1 MLRLCRLL
9 LLGLVSTALCMLTTK
24 RCPNKSSQCS
34 VRHFNA
40 EQRSVALKAIQGE
53 AQHTPR
59 HNSQVVV
66 VLESESSPSY
76 FTTKPVGTAVAW
88 NEVFEHLQLKL
99 SWEAPN
105 NRFDASLGDLGFSIL
120 TLGGRGQDVCVGAPV
135 LLLVGL
141 KSKEHLAAVREL
153 SNNKTTVV
161 ALDCA
166 EEYQQ
171 LETYGGG
178 SFVPRFD
185 AASPTNN
192 FALAVNWA
200 QSLFDGGSK
209 LQNRRTYETVQEVK
223 GRRST
228 DDILFLLLVLINEY
242 YPPFQGQLSSVVSA
256 TSSEKTGLGELGCM
270 CSKCGKQMASCL
282 TDPTCKKALDCLNK
296 CKSNDQVCAY
306 RCITSY
312 ETDRFQDFAFCIL
325 QRNNC
330 MGNKATIPST
340 PDPAPLSSFRG
351 APLTHEVAEG
361 IFEGWLRPREGE
373 ENALLPASADLVP
386 QSWMVV
392 CGVNPAYDYF
402 SDQHQIF
409 YRERARRSIMWY
421 DPVFK
426 VETLDGQQVWRR
438 RHYRVR
444 RGEVPGQFRFT
455 VIDNGVLSDE
465 YWRILDCDDDLGWAV
480 FYYGGAAAAAG
491 TSYTGALIVTRSGAW
506 PEGMDDVNSDTHRRV
521 AAALARGGIKLYE
534 VYPVGSTLSSPGL
547 NLAGPPPL
555 GIL

>member
-1 MLRLCRLL
+1 MQR
-9 LLGLVSTALCMLTTK
+9 GGAPVVYA
-24 RCPNKSSQCS
+24 KSVQQSEERQES
-34 VRHFNA
+34 
-40 EQRSVALKAIQGE
+40 SSIGYTP
-53 AQHTPR
+53 AQ
-59 HNSQVVV
+59 VLV

-76 FTTKPVGTAVAW
+76 FTKKPVGSAVAW
-88 NEVFEHLQLKL
+88 SEVFEHLQEKL
-99 SWEAPN
+99 SWEATN
-105 NRFDASLGDLGFSIL
+105 NRFDSSLGDLGISIL
-120 TLGGRGQDVCVGAPV
+120 TLGSGGQEICVDAPV

-141 KSKEHLAAVREL
+141 KTNEHLDAVREL

-166 EEYQQ
+166 KEYQQ

-178 SFVPRFD
+178 SFVPRLD
-185 AASPTNN
+185 AKSPSNN
-192 FALAVNWA
+192 FAQIMDWA
-200 QSLFDGGSK
+200 QNFFDAGGGSK
-209 LQNRRTYETVQEVK
+209 AQHRRTYETVQEVK

-228 DDILFLLLVLINEY
+228 DDILFLLMVLINEY
-242 YPPFQGQLSSVVSA
+242 YPPFRGQLSSVVSA
-256 TSSEKTGLGELGCM
+256 TSSDKTGLGELGCM
-270 CSKCGKQMASCL
+270 CTKCGKQMASCL

-312 ETDRFQDFAFCIL
+312 ETERFQEFAFCIL

-330 MGNKATIPST
+330 MGNKATIPTT

-351 APLTHEVAEG
+351 VPLTHEVAEG

-373 ENALLPASADLVP
+373 ENALLPASANLVP

-426 VETLDGQQVWRR
+426 VETLDGEQVWRR

-444 RGEVPGQFRFT
+444 RGELPGQFRFT

-465 YWRILDCDDDLGWAV
+465 YWRILDCEDDLGWAV

-491 TSYTGALIVTRSGAW
+491 TSYTGGLIVTRSGDW
-506 PEGMDDVNSDTHRRV
+506 PEGMDDINSDTHRRV
-521 AAALARGGIKLYE
+521 AAALDKGGIKLYE

-547 NLAGPPPL
+547 NSAGPPPL